1 MPLAA
6 VTGATGFLGRR
17 IVHVL
22 RSRGFDVRVLA
33 RGPARDAWRDSRGAT
48 EVQIVRGDLADREA
62 LARLCAGAQVIAH
75 AAGLVKA
82 RSRREFFEVNVEG
95 TLRLCAAAGAL
106 TPVVLV
112 SSLSAREPH
121 LSDYAAS
128 KRAAEDAAREEL
140 GPRLAILRPPA
151 IYGPGD
157 RATRDLFRAA
167 AASPVLPIP
176 DAPKAR
182 LALVHVD
189 DAAAA
194 VADLA
199 QTPPRAGPFVAGG
212 ARPAGYAWREI
223 AQTLCAAAGRRPA
236 IAPIPAWTL
245 LGAGALAQAFARLT
259 GSPGMLTLG
268 KAREILHGD
277 WSVDPAGE
285 APGDRGPPVDLLTGF
300 ARTIAAYRA
309 DSWRA

>member
-17 IVHVL
+17 IVGVL
-22 RSRGFDVRVLA
+22 RGRGFDVRVLA
-33 RGPARDAWRDSRGAT
+33 RGPTGDAWAGTAV
-48 EVQIVRGDLADREA
+48 EIVRGDLADREA
-62 LARLCAGAQVIAH
+62 LARLCAGAEVVAH

-82 RSRREFFEVNVEG
+82 RSRQEFFEVNVEG
-95 TLRLCAAAGAL
+95 TRRVCAAADPAA
-106 TPVVLV
+106 PVVLV

-128 KRAAEDAAREEL
+128 KRAAEDVARGEL

-157 RATRDLFRAA
+157 KATRDLFRAA
-167 AASPVLPIP
+167 AISPVLPIP
-176 DAPKAR
+176 DAPRAR

-236 IAPIPAWTL
+236 IAPIPAWAL

-259 GSPGMLTLG
+259 GSPSMLTLG

-277 WSVDPAGE
+277 WSVDPAFE

-300 ARTIAAYRA
+300 TRTIAAYRA